1 MTAARRTLARV
12 AAPVPRDTHRHADE
26 GIAMPVSLTIA
37 DLTDRFPDFRVAVLV
52 CEDLA
57 IPATRPPE
65 LDALIAERETAAR
78 ACHGGTDLA
87 GIPGIA
93 AWRAAYKGF
102 GIKKTSYRCSVERL
116 MKNALAERPL
126 PAINPF
132 VDAYNAV
139 SLTAVA
145 CVGADDLDKTAG
157 PFAFRFSRPGD
168 SFIDMAAETG
178 MDPNDPP
185 KEGEVVYAGASHV
198 LCRRWNWRQDARSII
213 TPATSRALLTIQT
226 NGWGDLDAAVAD
238 ASDLIARFCGGRV
251 SVAIADRNSP
261 AVTVV

>member
-1 MTAARRTLARV
+1 
-12 AAPVPRDTHRHADE
+12 
-26 GIAMPVSLTIA
+26 MPTSLTTA
-37 DLTDRFPDFRVAVLV
+37 ELTDRFPDFRVAVLV

-57 IPATRPPE
+57 IPAARPPE
-65 LDALIAERETAAR
+65 LDRLITAREAAAR
-78 ACHGGTDLA
+78 ARYGGAELA
-87 GIPGIA
+87 EIPGIA

-139 SLTAVA
+139 SLAAVA
-145 CVGADDLDKTAG
+145 CIGADDLGKAEG
-157 PFAFRFSRPGD
+157 PFAFRYSRPGD
-168 SFIDMAAETG
+168 SFIDMAAEAG
-178 MDPNDPP
+178 EDPNDPP
-185 KEGEVVYAGASHV
+185 KDGEVVYAGASHV

-213 TPATSRALLTIQT
+213 TPATSRAILTIQT
-226 NGWGDLDAAVAD
+226 NGWGNLDAAVAD
-238 ASDLIARFCGGRV
+238 ASDLIGRFCGGRV
-251 SVAIADRNSP
+251 SVAVADRNSP